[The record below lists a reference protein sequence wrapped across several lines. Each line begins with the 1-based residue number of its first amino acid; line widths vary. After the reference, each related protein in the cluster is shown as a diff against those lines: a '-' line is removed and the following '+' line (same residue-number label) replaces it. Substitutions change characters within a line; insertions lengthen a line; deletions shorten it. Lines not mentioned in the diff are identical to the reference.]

1 MTFFIEVADDFTYT
15 SIMEVMISSSLT
27 HHKSSERGITRLEI
41 SGSARDYA
49 IFEKIVNEANTRRG
63 TTVARIMEGV

>member
-15 SIMEVMISSSLT
+15 SIMELMISSGLT

-41 SGSARDYA
+41 TGSEKDYSL
-49 IFEKIVNEANTRRG
+49 FEKIVNDANSRRG